1 MVRVI
6 FPTVTE
12 NGFGNNIITLA
23 KAHLIAKSCNLTYQA
38 PVWPYCPHVKPAS
51 PNGYGHY
58 FPSTRT
64 DKLKLNALKLLFR
77 VNRRLKSSI
86 PISTLTYGV
95 EDYKQSGI
103 VDVGEACR
111 VYLQQRGL
119 ESPSRSLVLT
129 VEGMWGN
136 YLPIK
141 RARNWITH
149 LLSSHA
155 NTAQRFEAIRNRVAG
170 KLRIAVHIRMG
181 DFVAREAAGVM
192 KPGERAVRLPMEWYI
207 RVCQQIREH
216 VDANFI
222 LLSDGKPEEL
232 KPFLDAIRPTHI
244 LGEPYQDLLGILL
257 LRESDL
263 IVASNSTYSRL
274 GAFLNDKP
282 YIWPADTLHRDS
294 SGKFGYL
301 WKGLG
306 SAVPSDDRS
315 DPDVV
320 RRCYALA
327 INSPQIPGGLIK
339 YLRSNGTA
347 RIEFSEDL
355 LYSQPVYILR

>member
-1 MVRVI
+1 MVRII

-23 KAHLIAKSCNLTYQA
+23 KAHLIAESCNLTYQA
-38 PVWPYCPHVKPAS
+38 PVWPYCPHVKPDS

-64 DKLKLNALKLLFR
+64 DKLKLNALELLFR
-77 VNRRLKSSI
+77 VNRRLNSSI
-86 PISTLTYGV
+86 PFSTITYRV

-111 VYLQQRGL
+111 VFLQQRGL

-129 VEGMWGN
+129 VEGMWGF
-136 YLPIK
+136 YLGIQ
-141 RARNWITH
+141 RARSWITH
-149 LLSSHA
+149 LLRSHA
-155 NTAQRFEAIRNRVAG
+155 DTVQRLEAIHNRLAG
-170 KLRIAVHIRMG
+170 KPRIAVHIRMG
-181 DFVAREAAGVM
+181 DFVAREAAGAM
-192 KPGERAVRLPMEWYI
+192 RSGERNVRLPLEWYI
-207 RVCQQIREH
+207 RVCQQIQEH
-216 VDANFI
+216 VDANVI

-257 LRESDL
+257 LCESDL
-263 IVASNSTYSRL
+263 IVASNSSYSRL
-274 GAFLNDKP
+274 GVFLNDKP
-282 YIWPADTLHRDS
+282 YVCPADTLHPDS
-294 SGKFGYL
+294 SRKFGYL

-306 SAVPSDDRS
+306 SAVPADDRS
-315 DPDVV
+315 DPDIV
-320 RRCYALA
+320 RRCYALPM
-327 INSPQIPGGLIK
+327 NSPQIPGGLIK

-347 RIEFSEDL
+347 KIEFSEDL
-355 LYSQPVYILR
+355 LYSQPVYVLR